1 MLKKIKQEEDCC
13 SYNTVERKNFS
24 SKKIN
29 QTIQTKSSPATF
41 DTTSA
46 KAGIINNLQKAQLKQ
61 QQTQQQ

>member
-29 QTIQTKSSPATF
+29 QTIQTKSSPATV

-61 QQTQQQ
+61 QQPQQQ